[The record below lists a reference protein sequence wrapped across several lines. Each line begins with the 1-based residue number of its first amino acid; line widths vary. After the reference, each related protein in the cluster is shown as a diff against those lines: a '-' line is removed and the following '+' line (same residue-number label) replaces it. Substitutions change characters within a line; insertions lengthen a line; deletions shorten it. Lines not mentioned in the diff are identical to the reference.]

1 MIIQGIGYMKLIYF
15 DICSIPVFL
24 LIIHTCY
31 ARRMTTTKA
40 EKLFLLVN
48 WLSLVCA
55 VLDILMEFVVNP
67 VPITDGGVIMGMAIS
82 FAFKLLHNL
91 TLVFYFLFV
100 FVITRT
106 YHLLR
111 RTAVRAAVWLPFT
124 VLAAALLINFRTRS
138 LFTVTTEG
146 GYSRGPM
153 ILLVYII
160 AGIYGFC
167 GVFYCIYCRRYLDR
181 SKWMALL
188 SVYVLIFA
196 AVVAQFFVP
205 QLLLEMFATAIG
217 ILLVQNM
224 VMRPEETMDGYV
236 VIRTRRA
243 YERDL
248 RNALNSGD
256 AVQIVIVK
264 LDNAFEIRSY
274 LGDKRYYDY
283 VGEIVDEIRE
293 LYTRRR
299 IQVEMYFERP
309 GIIYL
314 ILDDP
319 RFDVSG
325 VVSVFREGVHRRTR
339 EYADMGVQ
347 FESHVCTIRCP
358 EELDDADEILELGR
372 AFTTIGSPD
381 RIIYSA
387 SELKEYPDYNSIV
400 HMDEILNRAM
410 TENSLKVLYQPIY
423 NVTEQRFDAAEAL
436 SRLVDRV
443 YGIISPALFIPAAEA
458 NGLILGLGEK
468 ILESVFRFMSEND
481 MDELG
486 LDRMH
491 INMSVA
497 QMLQP
502 KLPALLEDLQ
512 KKYGVDPKRISF
524 EITESMFDNLSGVI
538 LENVSQLGDAG
549 YSFSLDDY
557 GTGYSSIQR
566 MNTYPLD
573 VVKIDKSMA
582 DDMFSESGN
591 IIMFNTIRMMHDIK
605 KKLVIEGVETEAAVK
620 ALKEM
625 SCDYIQGYYYSRPLS
640 EDDLIAFLRENRR
653 KQNVS

>member
-1 MIIQGIGYMKLIYF
+1 MKLIYF
-15 DICSIPVFL
+15 DISSIPVFL

-31 ARRMTTTKA
+31 ARRMTTTRA

-67 VPITDGGVIMGMAIS
+67 LPITQSEAALGMAIS
-82 FAFKLLHNL
+82 FSFKLLHNL
-91 TLVFYFLFV
+91 TLVFYLLFV
-100 FVITRT
+100 FIITRT
-106 YHLLR
+106 YHMLR
-111 RTAVRAAVWLPFT
+111 SAAVRMAVWLPFA
-124 VLAAALLINFRTRS
+124 VLAAALLVNFRTGS
-138 LFTVTTEG
+138 LFAVTTEG

-153 ILLVYII
+153 VLLVYVV

-167 GVFYCIYCRRYLDR
+167 GMFYCVYCRRYLDR

-188 SVYVLIFA
+188 SVYILIFT
-196 AVVAQFFVP
+196 AVVIQFFMP

-217 ILLVQNM
+217 VLLVQNM
-224 VMRPEETMDGYV
+224 VLRPEETMDGYV

-248 RNALNSGD
+248 RNVLSSGD
-256 AVQIVIVK
+256 KVQIVIVK
-264 LDNAFEIRSY
+264 LGNAFEIRSY

-283 VGEIVDEIRE
+283 VGEIVDEIRA
-293 LYTRRR
+293 LYTSRR

-309 GIIYL
+309 GIIYM
-314 ILDDP
+314 IMDDP
-319 RFDVSG
+319 RIDISNA
-325 VVSVFREGVHRRTR
+325 VSVVEEGVYARTK
-339 EYADMGVQ
+339 EFVEMGVQ
-347 FESHVCTIRCP
+347 FEPHICTIRCP
-358 EELDDADEILELGR
+358 EEMDDADEILELGR
-372 AFTTIGSPD
+372 TFTTIGSPD

-387 SELKEYPDYNSIV
+387 SELKQYPDYSSIV

-423 NVTEQRFDAAEAL
+423 NVTEKRFDAAEAL

-443 YGIISPALFIPAAEA
+443 YGTISPALFIPAAEA
-458 NGLILGLGEK
+458 SGLILGLGEK

-486 LDRMH
+486 LSSVH

-502 KLPALLEDLQ
+502 RLPALLEKLQ
-512 KKYGVDPKRISF
+512 KKYSVDPNRISF
-524 EITESMFDNLSGVI
+524 EITESMFDNLSAVI
-538 LENVSQLGDAG
+538 LENVRRLEDAG

-566 MNTYPLD
+566 MNAYPLNI
-573 VVKIDKSMA
+573 VKIDKSMT
-582 DDMFSESGN
+582 DDIFTESGN

-605 KKLVIEGVETEAAVK
+605 KKLVIEGVETAEAVK
-620 ALKEM
+620 ALERM

-640 EDDLIAFLRENRR
+640 EDDFLAFLRENNR
-653 KQNVS
+653 KKNIS